1 MKSPLLNKVLLVAA
15 LGICSQFAMADNESA
30 AKSIAGVLVNL
41 NHFPS
46 AEEKVTLKA
55 ISEDEATGRAFRA
68 VALAVHNIQHAATA
82 EDKANMA
89 QVIENDMAASEAK
102 ELAVIVV
109 SFNHMP
115 SADAKAALQ
124 AML

>member
-15 LGICSQFAMADNESA
+15 ISMFSQFALADNEAA
-30 AKSIAGVLVNL
+30 AKSIAGVLVNF

-46 AEEKVTLKA
+46 AEEKVTLHA
-55 ISEDEATGRAFRA
+55 ISEDEDTGRAFRA
-68 VALAVHNIQHAATA
+68 VALAVHNMAHAASS
-82 EDKANMA
+82 EDKAIMA
-89 QVIENDMAASEAK
+89 EIMVNDMAESVAK
-102 ELAVIVV
+102 ELAGIVAGI
-109 SFNHMP
+109 NHMP